1 MALRDW
7 YPTDP
12 ESCLLLADVIVVLHF
27 AIVLYV
33 ILGQVVVLAG
43 WLLRWQWVRNRWFR
57 LSHFALIAFV
67 ATQACFGQLCP
78 LTIWEYELRELGG
91 QPIEHSS
98 FIAYW
103 AHELLF
109 IDVEPEALTV
119 PYVVFALLVLVSL
132 RLVPVRWRR
141 GSS

>member
-1 MALRDW
+1 MALLDW
-7 YPTDP
+7 YPQDP
-12 ESCLLLADVIVVLHF
+12 ETCLLLADVIVVVHF

-43 WLLRWQWVRNRWFR
+43 GLLRWDWVRNRWFR

-78 LTIWEYELRELGG
+78 LTVWEYELRELGG

-109 IDVEPEALTV
+109 IDVDPATLTL
-119 PYVVFALLVLVSL
+119 PYVLFALLVLASL
-132 RLVPVRWRR
+132 FWVPVRWRR
-141 GSS
+141 DRA